1 MNILLLTYQG
11 NIAGSTFSISY
22 LAKGL
27 SERGHNVFAGC
38 RKESMLWDL
47 LEDSGVKRIDMRFD
61 SKFDMK
67 TAKQIAELAK
77 SEKIDIINAQSSK
90 DRYISM
96 IVRKYHKCRAK
107 IIHTR
112 RQIPVSSISKLS
124 GKLYSW
130 GADHIV
136 AVSTGVKDALMRMG
150 IPGDQIKVI
159 NNGTPEEKF
168 KGIEKADLSGIMK
181 RFGINKDDKVIG
193 CVSRHKQ
200 QEQLINALNLID
212 KPKLKVIF
220 PGLERNELEDELIEK
235 FPSRHEFIFCGKT
248 DPKETLKMY
257 RLFDLHVLPSIT
269 EGLSQS
275 LLEAMYIGVP
285 VIATDAGGNPD
296 LIKDGESGYLFKE
309 NDLET
314 MAGRI
319 KHLLNNDEKYEKIKQ
334 NAKLR
339 VLNKFTIESVVK
351 NYEEFF
357 QEIINRR

>member
-27 SERGHNVFAGC
+27 SEKGHNVFAGC

-47 LEDSGVKRIDMRFD
+47 LEGSRVERIDMRFD

-77 SEKIDIINAQSSK
+77 SENIDIINAQSSK

-96 IVRKYHKCRAK
+96 IVKKHHKCRAK

-112 RQIPVSSISKLS
+112 RQIPVSSISRLS
-124 GKLYSW
+124 GKIYSW

-136 AVSTGVKDALMRMG
+136 AVSSGVKEALMQMG
-150 IPGDQIKVI
+150 IPEDQIKVI

-168 KGIEKADLSGIMK
+168 KDIEKADLSGIMK
-181 RFGINKDDKVIG
+181 KYSINKDDKVIG

-200 QEQLINALNLID
+200 QEQLINAMNFIEE
-212 KPKLKVIF
+212 PKIKVIF
-220 PGLERNELEDELIEK
+220 PGLKKNELEDELIEK
-235 FPSRHEFIFCGKT
+235 FPSQHEFIFCGKI

-257 RLFDLHVLPSIT
+257 GIFDLHVLPSIT

-296 LIKDGESGYLFKE
+296 LIVDGESGFLFKE
-309 NDLET
+309 NDLEA

-319 KHLLNNDEKYEKIKQ
+319 MHLLNNDEDYEKIKQ
-334 NAKLR
+334 NARQR
-339 VLNKFTIESVVK
+339 VLNKFTIESVVN